1 MSCQDMSCHAGAVSP
16 SSQSIDDYEQ
26 RFNCNASVGV
36 AGGVC
41 TRGSS
46 LNHGILHEQLDVLL
60 SDYEAQRRPKPT
72 RSFKQRNSCL
82 VSVLR
87 LPFGP
92 AGVVGTAILN
102 GPWDDVKEYI
112 EHCSAPTF
120 RVVEAYND
128 AIVHLVIEMAKL
140 LRAGREPPAIL
151 HKDISTA
158 FSRYGIHLR
167 LHQRHRLEGDEIM
180 PQDELANVSR
190 GRLAGGGVGTVRE
203 RLGSKSTTILAF
215 MEAFESTQGAPS
227 PSSPAGHSGV
237 ARQSFGEEGLWR
249 HRTSS
254 AVFTSTSTRTT
265 SEEHLVGSTF
275 ASEVGTFSLAEQP
288 EGHALQRAGALSC
301 TCHHP
306 SVGDN
311 GLRRVAVYS
320 TPFVPCSSRSAGR
333 DCLR

>member
-60 SDYEAQRRPKPT
+60 SDYEAQRRRGPT

-82 VSVLR
+82 VSILR

-180 PQDELANVSR
+180 PRDELADVSR
-190 GRLAGGGVGTVRE
+190 GRLAGGGVGTV
-203 RLGSKSTTILAF
+203 
-215 MEAFESTQGAPS
+215 
-227 PSSPAGHSGV
+227 
-237 ARQSFGEEGLWR
+237 
-249 HRTSS
+249 
-254 AVFTSTSTRTT
+254 
-265 SEEHLVGSTF
+265 
-275 ASEVGTFSLAEQP
+275 
-288 EGHALQRAGALSC
+288 
-301 TCHHP
+301 
-306 SVGDN
+306 
-311 GLRRVAVYS
+311 
-320 TPFVPCSSRSAGR
+320 
-333 DCLR
+333 

>member
-1 MSCQDMSCHAGAVSP
+1 MSCHAGAVSP
-16 SSQSIDDYEQ
+16 SSQSVDDYEQ

-36 AGGVC
+36 DGGVC

-72 RSFKQRNSCL
+72 RSFKQKNSCL

-102 GPWDDVKEYI
+102 GPWDDVKEDI

-120 RVVEAYND
+120 RIVEAYND
-128 AIVHLVIEMAKL
+128 VIVHLVIEMAKL

-180 PQDELANVSR
+180 PRDELADVSR

-215 MEAFESTQGAPS
+215 MEAFESTQGTPS
-227 PSSPAGHSGV
+227 PKSSAGHSGV
-237 ARQSFGEEGLWR
+237 ARQSFGAEGLWR

-254 AVFTSTSTRTT
+254 AVFTSTSTRIT

-275 ASEVGTFSLAEQP
+275 ASEVGTFSLAGQP

-311 GLRRVAVYS
+311 GLRRVAVDF
-320 TPFVPCSSRSAGR
+320 TPFAPCSSRSAGR